1 MPTIGKRLTTPGG
14 DVIEFLETSASTDGA
29 RVRTRALLKLEGLR
43 AALHMHKDQDE
54 TYEVISGKLTY
65 VLDGKEHVA
74 EAGSTVVLPRGVGHQ
89 HYCHGPDDTVVIQSM
104 TPGLDFDYLLESI
117 TGLASEGPH
126 PPDSLWQGL
135 VWVRKMK
142 GPLYLPSLPIWF
154 QRGAASIATPTL
166 YLFGYRAVYKQFSGE
181 EW

>member
-1 MPTIGKRLTTPGG
+1 MPTIGKPLVTPAG
-14 DVIEFLETSASTDGA
+14 DVIEFLETSASTGGA
-29 RVRTRALLKLEGLR
+29 RVRTRDLLKPEGLR
-43 AALHMHKDQDE
+43 AVAHVHSEQDE

-65 VLDGKEHVA
+65 LLDGKEHVA

-89 HYCHGPDDTVVIQSM
+89 HYCHGPGDTVVIQTM
-104 TPGLDFDYLLESI
+104 TPGLDFDYLLETI
-117 TGLASEGPH
+117 IGLAGGGSHG
-126 PPDSLWQGL
+126 PDSLLQGL

-142 GPLYLPSLPIWF
+142 GPLFLPSLPIWF
-154 QRGAASIATPTL
+154 QRGVAAIVAPIA